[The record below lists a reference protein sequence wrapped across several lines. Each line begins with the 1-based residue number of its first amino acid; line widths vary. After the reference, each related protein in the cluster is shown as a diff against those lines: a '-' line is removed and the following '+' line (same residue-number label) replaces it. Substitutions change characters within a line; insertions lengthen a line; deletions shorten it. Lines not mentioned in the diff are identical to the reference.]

1 LNEEESKYFEQLN
14 IKPKTTIKLDAI
26 AFISNKNNN
35 DTLVAL
41 KDVILFM
48 QGKPQTTVNGLV
60 FDNPNSS
67 TALYERVGW
76 YRRVA

>member
-1 LNEEESKYFEQLN
+1 MKRRVNILSSSKL
-14 IKPKTTIKLDAI
+14 PKTTKIGSDAI

-48 QGKPQTTVNGLV
+48 QGKSKRL
-60 FDNPNSS
+60 
-67 TALYERVGW
+67 
-76 YRRVA
+76 

>member
-1 LNEEESKYFEQLN
+1 MKRRVN
-14 IKPKTTIKLDAI
+14 ILSSSILSLKPKIGTDAI

-67 TALYERVGW
+67 TAR
-76 YRRVA
+76 

>member
-1 LNEEESKYFEQLN
+1 LNEERVNILSSSKLSL
-14 IKPKTTIKLDAI
+14 KLLKLTDAI

-48 QGKPQTTVNGLV
+48 QGKPQTTVKVWCLIIQILV
-60 FDNPNSS
+60 P
-67 TALYERVGW
+67 RVI
-76 YRRVA
+76 

>member
-1 LNEEESKYFEQLN
+1 MKRRVN
-14 IKPKTTIKLDAI
+14 ILSSSILSLKPLKLDAI

-67 TALYERVGW
+67 TRVI
-76 YRRVA
+76 

>member
-14 IKPKTTIKLDAI
+14 IKPKTTKIGTDAI

-41 KDVILFM
+41 KDVILFI
-48 QGKPQTTVNGLV
+48 GKPQTVNGWCLIIQI
-60 FDNPNSS
+60 
-67 TALYERVGW
+67 
-76 YRRVA
+76 

>member
-14 IKPKTTIKLDAI
+14 IKPKTTKIGSDAI

-35 DTLVAL
+35 DTLVL

-48 QGKPQTTVNGLV
+48 QGKKQTTVKVWCLIIQILV
-60 FDNPNSS
+60 P
-67 TALYERVGW
+67 RVI
-76 YRRVA
+76 

>member
-1 LNEEESKYFEQLN
+1 MKRRVN
-14 IKPKTTIKLDAI
+14 ILSSSILSLKPLKLGLMQSLLLI
-26 AFISNKNNN
+26 KNNN

-48 QGKPQTTVNGLV
+48 QKPQTTVNGLV

-67 TALYERVGW
+67 TARYMKSWLV
-76 YRRVA
+76 

>member
-1 LNEEESKYFEQLN
+1 MKRRVN
-14 IKPKTTIKLDAI
+14 ILSSQPKTTKIGTDAI

-48 QGKPQTTVNGLV
+48 QGKPQTTVNGGV
-60 FDNPNSS
+60 
-67 TALYERVGW
+67 
-76 YRRVA
+76 